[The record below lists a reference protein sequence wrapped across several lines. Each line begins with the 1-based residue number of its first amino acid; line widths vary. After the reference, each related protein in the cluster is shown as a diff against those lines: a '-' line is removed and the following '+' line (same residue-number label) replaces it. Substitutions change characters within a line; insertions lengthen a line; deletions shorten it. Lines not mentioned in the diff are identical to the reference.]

1 MFDRLFAQVRP
12 FHKYIIGAAWFF
24 VGFSLLNLVWVVG
37 SKLGSPAGPT
47 ALYQTI
53 VGDETYRAI
62 GLSYTGVIGILWAML
77 QGGVILTAAAATIL
91 PWRIT
96 DKQRRIAHVVLCN
109 WAGLWTLN
117 LMWLT
122 SLDHRID
129 SYAQAAIMA
138 LLFGCTT
145 YRAACGWSDKKR
157 LDSTVPSHDE
167 PEFAEQD
174 VQLKIADHDPLAAED
189 IGTSERMHE
198 IPSYE
203 LPAAPAAPGAPTSAW
218 RRWVRATKTLAQS
231 GFKRSK
237 PLAQAGVGKIRGAG
251 RRVSNYLRAHGV
263 LPRPNRSTAA

>member
-1 MFDRLFAQVRP
+1 MFDRLFARVKP
-12 FHKYIIGAAWFF
+12 FHKYLIGAAWFF
-24 VGFSLLNLVWVVG
+24 VVFSLLNLVWVVG

-47 ALYQTI
+47 SLYQTT

-62 GLSYTGVIGILWAML
+62 GLSYTGVIGLMWAML
-77 QGGVILTAAAATIL
+77 QGGVILAAAVATIL

-129 SYAQAAIMA
+129 SYAQAAIMG

-145 YRAACGWSDKKR
+145 YRAACGWSPR
-157 LDSTVPSHDE
+157 TRSDSSVPSDGE
-167 PEFAEQD
+167 PEFAEQE
-174 VQLKIADHDPLAAED
+174 VQLKIADHEPLAAED
-189 IGTSERMHE
+189 IDTSERMHE

-203 LPAAPAAPGAPTSAW
+203 LPTETPTSAW
-218 RRWVRATKTLAQS
+218 GRLVHATKTLAQR

-237 PLAQAGVGKIRGAG
+237 SLAQAGAGKLRGAG

>member
-1 MFDRLFAQVRP
+1 MFDRLFARVRP
-12 FHKYIIGAAWFF
+12 FHKYLIGAAWFF
-24 VGFSLLNLVWVVG
+24 VVFSLLNLVWVVG
-37 SKLGSPAGPT
+37 SKLGSAAGPT
-47 ALYQTI
+47 SLYQTT

-62 GLSYTGVIGILWAML
+62 GLSYTGVIGILWAIL

-117 LMWLT
+117 LMWLA

-129 SYAQAAIMA
+129 SYAQAAIMG

-145 YRAACGWSDKKR
+145 YRAACGWSGKKR
-157 LDSTVPSHDE
+157 SDSPVPSHDE
-167 PEFAEQD
+167 SEFVEQE
-174 VQLKIADHDPLAAED
+174 VQLKIAEHDPLAAED
-189 IGTSERMHE
+189 IDISERMHE

-203 LPAAPAAPGAPTSAW
+203 LPAETPASAW
-218 RRWVRATKTLAQS
+218 ARWVSSTKTLAQR
-231 GFKRSK
+231 GLKRSK

-263 LPRPNRSTAA
+263 LPKPNRSTAA

>member
-1 MFDRLFAQVRP
+1 MFDRLFARVRP
-12 FHKYIIGAAWFF
+12 FHKYLIGAAWFF

-47 ALYQTI
+47 TLYQTI

-129 SYAQAAIMA
+129 SYAQAAIMG

-145 YRAACGWSDKKR
+145 YRAACGWSGKKR
-157 LDSTVPSHDE
+157 LDSAAPSDNE
-167 PEFAEQD
+167 PEFVEQED
-174 VQLKIADHDPLAAED
+174 QLKIADHDSLAAED
-189 IGTSERMHE
+189 IDISERMHE

-203 LPAAPAAPGAPTSAW
+203 LPAETPTSAW
-218 RRWVRATKTLAQS
+218 ARWVRATKTLAQS

-237 PLAQAGVGKIRGAG
+237 PLAQAGAGKIRRAG

-263 LPRPNRSTAA
+263 LPKPNRSTAA

>member
-1 MFDRLFAQVRP
+1 MFDRLFARVKP
-12 FHKYIIGAAWFF
+12 FHKYIIGASWFF

-37 SKLGSPAGPT
+37 SKLGDAAGPT
-47 ALYQTI
+47 ALYQTT

-62 GLSYTGVIGILWAML
+62 GLSYSGVIGILWAML
-77 QGGVILTAAAATIL
+77 QGGVIFTAAAATFL

-129 SYAQAAIMA
+129 SYAQTAIMA

-145 YRAACGWSDKKR
+145 YRAACGWPGKKR
-157 LDSTVPSHDE
+157 LDSTVPSDDE
-167 PEFAEQD
+167 PEFAEQE

-189 IGTSERMHE
+189 IDASERMHE
-198 IPSYE
+198 IPTYK
-203 LPAAPAAPGAPTSAW
+203 LPAAPEAPASAW
-218 RRWVRATKTLAQS
+218 RRWVRATGTLAQS

-251 RRVSNYLRAHGV
+251 RRISNYLRAHGV
-263 LPRPNRSTAA
+263 LRRPNRSTAA

>member
-1 MFDRLFAQVRP
+1 MFDRLFARVRP

-47 ALYQTI
+47 ALYPTI

-62 GLSYTGVIGILWAML
+62 GLSYTGVIGMMWAML

-96 DKQRRIAHVVLCN
+96 DKQRRIAPVVLCT

-129 SYAQAAIMA
+129 SYAQTAIMA
-138 LLFGCTT
+138 LLFGCTA

-167 PEFAEQD
+167 PEFAEKE
-174 VQLKIADHDPLAAED
+174 VQLKIAEPFGAEE
-189 IGTSERMHE
+189 IEVSEQMHE

-203 LPAAPAAPGAPTSAW
+203 LPAAPGAPTSAW

-237 PLAQAGVGKIRGAG
+237 PLAQAGAGKIRGAG

>member
-1 MFDRLFAQVRP
+1 MFDRLFERVRP

-37 SKLGSPAGPT
+37 SKLGDAAGPT
-47 ALYQTI
+47 ALYQTT

-62 GLSYTGVIGILWAML
+62 GLSYSGVIGILWAML
-77 QGGVILTAAAATIL
+77 QGGVILAAAAATML

-109 WAGLWTLN
+109 WAGLWMLN
-117 LMWLT
+117 LMWLAN
-122 SLDHRID
+122 LDHRID

-138 LLFGCTT
+138 VLFGCTG

-157 LDSTVPSHDE
+157 LDSTVPSDNE
-167 PEFAEQD
+167 AEFVEQE

-189 IGTSERMHE
+189 VGTSERMHE
-198 IPSYE
+198 IPTYE
-203 LPAAPAAPGAPTSAW
+203 LPAQTPTSAW
-218 RRWVRATKTLAQS
+218 GRWVRTTKTLAQS

-237 PLAQAGVGKIRGAG
+237 PLAQAGAGKIRSAG

-263 LPRPNRSTAA
+263 LPKPNRSTAA

>member
-1 MFDRLFAQVRP
+1 MFDRLFERVRP

-37 SKLGSPAGPT
+37 SKLGDAAGPT
-47 ALYQTI
+47 ALYQTT

-62 GLSYTGVIGILWAML
+62 GLTYSGVFGILWAML
-77 QGGVILTAAAATIL
+77 QGGVILAAVAATFL

-96 DKQRRIAHVVLCN
+96 DKQRRIAHIVLCN

-122 SLDHRID
+122 SLDNRID

-138 LLFGCTT
+138 LLFGCTG
-145 YRAACGWSDKKR
+145 YRAACGWAGKKR
-157 LDSTVPSHDE
+157 LDSPVPTNNE
-167 PEFAEQD
+167 PEFVEQA
-174 VQLKIADHDPLAAED
+174 VQLKIADHDPLTSED
-189 IGTSERMHE
+189 IDHSERMPE
-198 IPSYE
+198 IPTYE
-203 LPAAPAAPGAPTSAW
+203 LPAASGAPTSAW

-231 GFKRSK
+231 GFRRSK
-237 PLAQAGVGKIRGAG
+237 PLAQAGAGKIRTAG

-263 LPRPNRSTAA
+263 LPKPTRSTAA

>member
-1 MFDRLFAQVRP
+1 MFDRLFERVRP

-37 SKLGSPAGPT
+37 SKLGDAAGPT
-47 ALYQTI
+47 SLYQTT

-77 QGGVILTAAAATIL
+77 QGGVILTAAATTFL
-91 PWRIT
+91 RWRIT

-129 SYAQAAIMA
+129 SYAQAAIMG

-145 YRAACGWSDKKR
+145 YRAACGWSGKKR
-157 LDSTVPSHDE
+157 LDSPVPSDDK
-167 PEFAEQD
+167 PEFAEQE
-174 VQLKIADHDPLAAED
+174 VQLKIADHDPLVAED
-189 IGTSERMHE
+189 IDTSERMHE
-198 IPSYE
+198 IPSDE
-203 LPAAPAAPGAPTSAW
+203 LSTETPTSAW
-218 RRWVRATKTLAQS
+218 GRWVRATKTLAQS
-231 GFKRSK
+231 GFKRSQ
-237 PLAQAGVGKIRGAG
+237 PLARAGAGKIRGAG

-263 LPRPNRSTAA
+263 LPRPNRSTSTAA

>member
-1 MFDRLFAQVRP
+1 MFERLFARVRP

-37 SKLGSPAGPT
+37 AKLGSPAGPT
-47 ALYQTI
+47 ALYQTT

-62 GLSYTGVIGILWAML
+62 GLSYTGVIGILWAIL

-129 SYAQAAIMA
+129 SYAQAAIMG

-145 YRAACGWSDKKR
+145 YRAACGWSGKKR
-157 LDSTVPSHDE
+157 LDSPVLNDNE
-167 PEFAEQD
+167 PEFAEQE
-174 VQLKIADHDPLAAED
+174 VQLKIADHEPLAAED
-189 IGTSERMHE
+189 IDTSERMHE

-203 LPAAPAAPGAPTSAW
+203 LPTETPTSAW
-218 RRWVRATKTLAQS
+218 RRWVRATRTLAQS
-231 GFKRSK
+231 GFNRSK
-237 PLAQAGVGKIRGAG
+237 PLARAGAGKIRGAG

-263 LPRPNRSTAA
+263 LPRPNRSTAV

>member
-62 GLSYTGVIGILWAML
+62 GLSYTGVIGMLWAML
-77 QGGVILTAAAATIL
+77 QGGVVLAAAAATIL

-129 SYAQAAIMA
+129 SYAQAAIMG

-145 YRAACGWSDKKR
+145 YRAACGWSGRKR
-157 LDSTVPSHDE
+157 SDSSVPSDNE
-167 PEFAEQD
+167 PEFAEQE

-189 IGTSERMHE
+189 IDTSERMHE

-203 LPAAPAAPGAPTSAW
+203 LPAKALTSAW
-218 RRWVRATKTLAQS
+218 RRWVRATRTLAQS
-231 GFKRSK
+231 GLKRSK
-237 PLAQAGVGKIRGAG
+237 PLAQAGAGKIRSAG

>member
-1 MFDRLFAQVRP
+1 MFDRLFARVRP
-12 FHKYIIGAAWFF
+12 FHKYLIGAAWFF

-37 SKLGSPAGPT
+37 SKLGDAAGPT
-47 ALYQTI
+47 ALYQTT

-77 QGGVILTAAAATIL
+77 QGGVVLAAAAATFL

-122 SLDHRID
+122 SLNPRID
-129 SYAQAAIMA
+129 SFAQTAIMG

-145 YRAACGWSDKKR
+145 YRAACGWSGKKR
-157 LDSTVPSHDE
+157 LDSPVPSDHE
-167 PEFAEQD
+167 PEFVEQE

-189 IGTSERMHE
+189 IGTSERMRE

-203 LPAAPAAPGAPTSAW
+203 LPAAPGAPTSAW
-218 RRWVRATKTLAQS
+218 RRWVRATKRLAQS

-237 PLAQAGVGKIRGAG
+237 PLAQAGVGKIRSAR

>member
-1 MFDRLFAQVRP
+1 MFDRLFARVRP
-12 FHKYIIGAAWFF
+12 FHKYLIGAAWFF

-37 SKLGSPAGPT
+37 SKLGDAAGPT
-47 ALYQTI
+47 ALYQTT

-62 GLSYTGVIGILWAML
+62 GLSYSGVIGILWAML
-77 QGGVILTAAAATIL
+77 QGGVVLAAAAATFL

-122 SLDHRID
+122 SLNPRID
-129 SYAQAAIMA
+129 SFAQTAIMG

-145 YRAACGWSDKKR
+145 YRAACGWSGRKR
-157 LDSTVPSHDE
+157 LDSTVLSDHE
-167 PEFAEQD
+167 PEFVEQE

-203 LPAAPAAPGAPTSAW
+203 LPAAPGAPGAPTSAW
-218 RRWVRATKTLAQS
+218 GRWVRATRTLAQS

-237 PLAQAGVGKIRGAG
+237 PLARAGVGKIRGAG
-251 RRVSNYLRAHGV
+251 RRISNYLRAHGV

>member
-1 MFDRLFAQVRP
+1 MFDRLVARVRP
-12 FHKYIIGAAWFF
+12 FHKYLIGAAWFF

-47 ALYQTI
+47 ALYQAT

-62 GLSYTGVIGILWAML
+62 GLSYSGVIGMMWAML

-122 SLDHRID
+122 SLDQRFD
-129 SYAQAAIMA
+129 SYAQTAIMG
-138 LLFGCTT
+138 LLFGCTA
-145 YRAACGWSDKKR
+145 YRAACGWSGRKR
-157 LDSTVPSHDE
+157 LDSSVPSDHE
-167 PEFAEQD
+167 PEFVEHE
-174 VQLKIADHDPLAAED
+174 VQLKIAEPFGAQD
-189 IGTSERMHE
+189 IEVSGRTHE
-198 IPSYE
+198 ILSDEPSTE
-203 LPAAPAAPGAPTSAW
+203 TPASAW
-218 RRWVRATKTLAQS
+218 AHWLRATKTLAQR
-231 GFKRSK
+231 GLKRSK
-237 PLAQAGVGKIRGAG
+237 PLAQAGAGKIRGAG

-263 LPRPNRSTAA
+263 LPRPNRSTSTAA

>member
-1 MFDRLFAQVRP
+1 MFDRLFARVRP

-53 VGDETYRAI
+53 VSGETYRAI

-91 PWRIT
+91 RWHIT

-109 WAGLWTLN
+109 WAGLWMLN

-129 SYAQAAIMA
+129 SYAQTAIMA

-157 LDSTVPSHDE
+157 LDSTVPSDNE
-167 PEFAEQD
+167 PELAEQE
-174 VQLKIADHDPLAAED
+174 VQLKIAEHDPVTAEGID
-189 IGTSERMHE
+189 TSERMHE

-203 LPAAPAAPGAPTSAW
+203 LPTAPGAPTSAW
-218 RRWVRATKTLAQS
+218 GRWVRATKTLAVS

-237 PLAQAGVGKIRGAG
+237 PLARAGAGKIRSAG

>member
-1 MFDRLFAQVRP
+1 MFERLFERVKP

-37 SKLGSPAGPT
+37 SKLGNPAGPI
-47 ALYQTI
+47 ALYQTT

-62 GLSYTGVIGILWAML
+62 GLSYSGVIGLMWAML
-77 QGGVILTAAAATIL
+77 QGGVILTAAAATFL
-91 PWRIT
+91 RWRIT

-129 SYAQAAIMA
+129 SYAQAAIMG

-145 YRAACGWSDKKR
+145 YRAACGWSGKKR
-157 LDSTVPSHDE
+157 LDSSVPSDTE
-167 PEFAEQD
+167 PEFAEQE
-174 VQLKIADHDPLAAED
+174 VQLKIADHDPLAPED
-189 IGTSERMHE
+189 IHTSERMHE

-203 LPAAPAAPGAPTSAW
+203 LPTETPTSAW
-218 RRWVRATKTLAQS
+218 GRWVHATKTLAQR

-237 PLAQAGVGKIRGAG
+237 PLAQAGAGKLRGAG

-263 LPRPNRSTAA
+263 LPRPNRSNAA

>member
-1 MFDRLFAQVRP
+1 MFDRLFERVKP

-37 SKLGSPAGPT
+37 SKLGNSAGPT
-47 ALYQTI
+47 TLYQTI
-53 VGDETYRAI
+53 VGDQTYRAI

-117 LMWLT
+117 LMWLA
-122 SLDHRID
+122 SLGSRID
-129 SYAQAAIMA
+129 TYAGAAIMA

-145 YRAACGWSDKKR
+145 YRAACGWSGKKR
-157 LDSTVPSHDE
+157 LDSTVPIDRE
-167 PEFAEQD
+167 PEFAEKE
-174 VQLKIADHDPLAAED
+174 VQLKIAEHDPLAPED
-189 IGTSERMHE
+189 IATSERMHE
-198 IPSYE
+198 IPSFE
-203 LPAAPAAPGAPTSAW
+203 LPAAPGAPTSAW
-218 RRWVRATKTLAQS
+218 ARWVRATRTLAQS

>member
-1 MFDRLFAQVRP
+1 MFDRLFARVKP

-24 VGFSLLNLVWVVG
+24 VVFSLLNLVWVVG

-62 GLSYTGVIGILWAML
+62 GLSYTGVIGMLWAML

-129 SYAQAAIMA
+129 SYAQTAIMG
-138 LLFGCTT
+138 LLFGCTA
-145 YRAACGWSDKKR
+145 YRAACGWSGRKR
-157 LDSTVPSHDE
+157 LDSSMPSLDK
-167 PEFAEQD
+167 PEFAEREA
-174 VQLKIADHDPLAAED
+174 QLKIAEPFGAQD
-189 IGTSERMHE
+189 IEVSAQAPKN
-198 IPSYE
+198 PSDE
-203 LPAAPAAPGAPTSAW
+203 LNAGAPTSAW
-218 RRWVRATKTLAQS
+218 ARWVCATKTLAQS
-231 GFKRSK
+231 GLKRSK
-237 PLAQAGVGKIRGAG
+237 PLAQAGAGKIRGAG

-263 LPRPNRSTAA
+263 LPKPNRSTAA